1 MAPVQKESGRQV
13 QLLGKVVA
21 WASVGSLAPEES
33 IGHDEVETY
42 ILKFGRIIIIVQD
55 NDSDGHLDDVVVHRV
70 P

>member
-1 MAPVQKESGRQV
+1 M
-13 QLLGKVVA
+13 VA
-21 WASVGSLAPEES
+21 WAWVGSLAPEGRS
-33 IGHDEVETY
+33 GHDEEETY